1 MDKNENDRLIVFC
14 DAVIAITITLLVLDL
29 SLPDGAERMSDAA
42 LWQALADLRPRL
54 TGYVIS
60 FLVIALFWLGHREKF
75 AWIVRSSGLLIWL
88 NLGFLLGISWM
99 PFATDML
106 IENGGRLATA
116 LYAGLTMMIALMAA
130 AMPWHA
136 VRAGLA
142 AESHRNLSPLWL
154 AGPSLV
160 TALVFGASI
169 PLALWSPEV
178 AQHSWL
184 LLLPLSRFAS
194 RRIDADVA
202 RARIERPRG

>member
-1 MDKNENDRLIVFC
+1 MDKNENERLIVFC
-14 DAVIAITITLLVLDL
+14 DAVIAITITLLVLEL

-60 FLVIALFWLGHREKF
+60 FLVIALFWLGHRQKF
-75 AWIVRSSGLLIWL
+75 SWIVRSSGLLIWL

-116 LYAGLTMMIALMAA
+116 LYAGLTMMIALLAA
-130 AMPWHA
+130 AMAWHA

-142 AESHRNLSPLWL
+142 DESHRDLSPLWL
-154 AGPSLV
+154 AGPSLA
-160 TALVFGASI
+160 TALVFALSI
-169 PLALWSPEV
+169 PIAFWSPEA

-184 LLLPLSRFAS
+184 LLLPLSLIAS
-194 RRIDADVA
+194 RRIDADLA
-202 RARIERPRG
+202 RASAARPRE